1 LKETNFPPKKYNI
14 NFIKNNIPIQNENNK
29 NEPESKVYKLNN
41 KIRKINK
48 KNGKKNKKS
57 KKNKNHFIVKTK
69 VENIINLSFNDFE
82 LNSLDYK
89 DAISYDK
96 RTCCDYY
103 LSLLK
108 RKNPLIFS
116 FCPVNDYNSWIIKL
130 CIFSLSF
137 SIYYATN
144 FFFFDDE
151 IMHDIY
157 EKGGKYDVLYF
168 LPNIT
173 FCFIASY
180 YATVIIKFIFLSE
193 RNIYNI
199 RKQATYSNASYI
211 SEKERK
217 NLVIKYSIFFI
228 AGIVFLFF
236 FWMLLS
242 SFGAVYQNTQMF
254 IFKNALIS
262 FAISLFFPFFINIFS

>member
-1 LKETNFPPKKYNI
+1 M
-14 NFIKNNIPIQNENNK
+14 
-29 NEPESKVYKLNN
+29 
-41 KIRKINK
+41 
-48 KNGKKNKKS
+48 
-57 KKNKNHFIVKTK
+57 
-69 VENIINLSFNDFE
+69 
-82 LNSLDYK
+82 
-89 DAISYDK
+89 
-96 RTCCDYY
+96 
-103 LSLLK
+103 
-108 RKNPLIFS
+108 
-116 FCPVNDYNSWIIKL
+116 NDYNSWIIKL

-199 RKQATYSNASYI
+199 RKQTTYSNASYI

-262 FAISLFFPFFINIFS
+262 FAISLFYPFFINIFPCLFRMCSLNSGNGDKECLYNFSKFLQWL

>member
-1 LKETNFPPKKYNI
+1 M
-14 NFIKNNIPIQNENNK
+14 
-29 NEPESKVYKLNN
+29 
-41 KIRKINK
+41 
-48 KNGKKNKKS
+48 
-57 KKNKNHFIVKTK
+57 KTK
-69 VENIINLSFNDFE
+69 IENRLNLSFNDFE

-144 FFFFDDE
+144 FFFFDDN

-217 NLVIKYSIFFI
+217 NLVIKYSTIIFI
-228 AGIVFLFF
+228 KIK
-236 FWMLLS
+236 
-242 SFGAVYQNTQMF
+242 Y
-254 IFKNALIS
+254 
-262 FAISLFFPFFINIFS
+262 